1 MLGNSSTHVID
12 QGTSGPGRWLR
23 ARRNR
28 FALTIAALEAI
39 LVAIFHD
46 LTSFTVIALA
56 IVATAVYWAWGRNS
70 RSDLARQSTW
80 IFAASQL
87 LAVVAAILAFIV
99 FWTAIIAVVIFAV
112 VALFFVFTDRRKSWA
127 P

>member
-1 MLGNSSTHVID
+1 MLSDSSAHVIEH
-12 QGTSGPGRWLR
+12 GTSRPGRWLR

-28 FALTIAALEAI
+28 IALTIAALEAV

-56 IVATAVYWAWGRNS
+56 VVATAVYWAWGRHT
-70 RSDLARQSTW
+70 RSDTARQATW

-87 LAVVAAILAFIV
+87 LAVIAAILAFIV
-99 FWTAIIAVVIFAV
+99 FWTAIVAVCVFAV
-112 VALFFVFTDRRKSWA
+112 IALFFVFTDRR
-127 P
+127 